1 MGSDQSFPSIYK
13 EGKMALLTIN
23 GVALKTPSEFNVTV
37 SDIDYNTTRN
47 AKGDLIRDRI
57 GVKRKLDLSFPP
69 MTQTELTT
77 LLNATSA
84 VFFNVTYQD
93 PILGMTTK
101 EMYVGDRKMPLYRYG
116 NGTTDLLWEGL
127 SMNFI
132 ER

>member
-1 MGSDQSFPSIYK
+1 MD
-13 EGKMALLTIN
+13 LLTIN
-23 GVALKTPSEFNVTV
+23 SVAVKTPSKFNVTI

-57 GVKRKLDLSFPP
+57 GVKRKLDLDFPP

-77 LLNATSA
+77 LLNAVDQ

-93 PILGMTTK
+93 PILGLTTK
-101 EMYVGDRKMPLYRYG
+101 EMYVGDRKMPMYKYG
-116 NGTTDLLWEGL
+116 NGTTDVLWEGL